1 MPTNLIVT
9 LLETSKHYSL
19 TGGEKDDSIAAVTV
33 TLVEKKQ
40 KLF

>member
-1 MPTNLIVT
+1 
-9 LLETSKHYSL
+9 LETSKHYSL
-19 TGGEKDDSIAAVTV
+19 TGGKEKDDSIAAVTV